1 MTAIEPPPRH
11 ITMDAL
17 RGVAVMGILAMN
29 IVAFALPEPAYVNP
43 LAWGGTA
50 PADLAMWAF
59 NMVFI
64 DGKMRGLFSLL
75 FGASMAVVIDR
86 AAAKG
91 ENAGAV
97 HARRM
102 LWLLIF
108 GTIHCYLIWYGDI
121 LMLYAVAGL
130 IAYFF
135 SHQSARALIGW
146 GIGFA
151 LVSFIAQSAL
161 GGVFFM
167 IKAAALQPAAQWE
180 AVETYR
186 ELAAQLGSP
195 ASHGVSESLRI
206 HTSGYAEIVA
216 DKISPAHRFE
226 PLTGIFLYLMETL
239 GYMLVG
245 MALLRNGF
253 LAGAWPAPRYR
264 HAALAGLALG
274 IPPMIALCWLCFA
287 SGFDPVI
294 TFNAAVFW
302 PAPFRLV
309 LILAY
314 AALILWFVTRHAG
327 SALVGRLAATGRAAF
342 TNYLGTSI
350 VMTTIFYGYGL
361 GLFGM
366 VDRAWL
372 YLFVIPAW
380 ALMLLW
386 SKPWLDR
393 FAYGPM
399 EWLWR
404 SLSRGALQPLRKT
417 R

>member
-1 MTAIEPPPRH
+1 MSAIEPLPRH
-11 ITMDAL
+11 ISMDAL

-43 LAWGGTA
+43 LAWGGTG
-50 PADLAMWAF
+50 PADLAAWAF
-59 NMVFI
+59 NMIFV

-86 AAAKG
+86 ADAKG
-91 ENAGAV
+91 ESGGGI

-102 LWLLIF
+102 LWLLLF
-108 GTIHCYLIWYGDI
+108 GMIHYYLIWYGDI
-121 LMLYAVAGL
+121 LMLYAVVGL

-135 SHQSARALIGW
+135 SHNSVRALIGW
-146 GIGFA
+146 GIGLA
-151 LVSFIAQSAL
+151 AVSFIAQSVL
-161 GGVFFM
+161 GGWFFV
-167 IKAAALQPAAQWE
+167 IKAAAMQPAAQGDAIE
-180 AVETYR
+180 AYR
-186 ELAAQLGSP
+186 ALAAQLGSP
-195 ASHGVSESLRI
+195 ASDQVSESLRI
-206 HTSGYAEIVA
+206 HGSGYAEIVA

-226 PLTGIFLYLMETL
+226 PLTTLLLYLLETL
-239 GYMLVG
+239 SYMLIG

-253 LAGAWPAPRYR
+253 LASAWEGARYR
-264 HAALAGLALG
+264 RVALAGLAIG
-274 IPPMIALCWLCFA
+274 VPPMIALCWLCFA

-314 AALILWFVTRHAG
+314 AALILWFVNRHAG
-327 SALVGRLAATGRAAF
+327 SAFVARLAATGRAAF

-361 GLFGM
+361 GLFGL

-372 YLFVIPAW
+372 YLFVLPAW
-380 ALMLLW
+380 GLMLLW
-386 SKPWLDR
+386 SRPWLER
-393 FAYGPM
+393 FAYGPL
-399 EWLWR
+399 EWAWR
-404 SLSRGALQPLRKT
+404 SLARGALQPLRKT
-417 R
+417 I